1 VAVGNGVLHL
11 SLVFTLWLGGG
22 VQKNP

>member
-11 SLVFTLWLGGG
+11 FLVFTLWLDSG

>member
-1 VAVGNGVLHL
+1 VAVGNGVLHV
-11 SLVFTLWLGGG
+11 SMVFTLWLRGG

>member
-1 VAVGNGVLHL
+1 VAIGNGVLHL

>member
-11 SLVFTLWLGGG
+11 FLVFTLWLGGG